1 MHADSLYHRMLDQER
16 AVEVARAAGQ
26 PIPSFPPIISLSPH
40 KSSSVPS
47 DAASTLEIAGVQ
59 SAASVTRKELTAKVK
74 AQLEKRFKDL
84 SPEEREVEEKAI
96 AMEIAA
102 GEVLQKQIGEIW
114 DEQGKAK
121 KLRREQGNETFSDRV
136 SGWFGW

>member
-1 MHADSLYHRMLDQER
+1 MLDQER
-16 AVEVARAAGQ
+16 AVEAAKAAGQ
-26 PIPSFPPIISLSPH
+26 PIPSFPPIMSSYPPKSLSTL
-40 KSSSVPS
+40 S
-47 DAASTLEIAGVQ
+47 DATSTSENKGILP
-59 SAASVTRKELTAKVK
+59 AASIKREELMPKVK

-102 GEVLQKQIGEIW
+102 GEVLQKQIEEVW

-121 KLRREQGNETFSDRV
+121 TLRREQGKETFSDRV